1 MAERVEWRDLTRM
14 QQRIIAK
21 LYGSGSVRNCDL
33 EALIGLRLM
42 ALLDGEER
50 SSLGLQVCEK
60 RLAELEQ
67 VLGPRPP
74 SRTSPRQLRALPRSS
89 VNAPRLPYLRKG
101 ERE

>member
-14 QQRIIAK
+14 QRRIIAK

-42 ALLDGEER
+42 SLLDGEKL
-50 SSLGLQVCEK
+50 SSLGLRVCEE
-60 RLAELEQ
+60 RLAELEH

-74 SRTSPRQLRALPRSS
+74 SRKPPGQWRAFPQSS
-89 VNAPRLPYLRKG
+89 VNAPAPSVSA
-101 ERE
+101 